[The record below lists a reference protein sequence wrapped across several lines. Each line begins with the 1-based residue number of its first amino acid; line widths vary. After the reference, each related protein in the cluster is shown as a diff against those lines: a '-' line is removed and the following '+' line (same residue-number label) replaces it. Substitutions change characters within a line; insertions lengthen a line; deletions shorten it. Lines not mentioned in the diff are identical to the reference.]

1 MSWTQKLRNPFIQ
14 QYAIEIVFPLA
25 GYFFF
30 DWDILIIGV
39 YYLVDHLCSQILFF
53 RRAHWV
59 NIKGLKPVGIHL
71 LLMTVFALLLFLF
84 AEVVGFNYLIMETQ
98 EMTQKAVFE
107 GFYNF
112 TISELWILFPLVLFV
127 YHLKDQFTFY
137 ARRQY
142 LKLNFKR
149 YVLWEGV
156 NALIILF
163 LFALGGFIWTKYSI
177 PNAAIIF
184 IFIGLKIG
192 FDLTVKRF
200 SSKKA
205 LKGA

>member
-14 QYAIEIVFPLA
+14 QYAIEIVFPLL

-39 YYLVDHLCSQILFF
+39 YYLIDHLCSQILYF

-59 NIKGLKPVGIHL
+59 NIKGQQPVGIQFL
-71 LLMTVFALLLFLF
+71 LLSILAFIIFFL
-84 AEVVGFNYLIMETQ
+84 AELIGFNYLIIETQ
-98 EMTQKAVFE
+98 NMTQIEVLD
-107 GFYNF
+107 GFYDF
-112 TISELWILFPLVLFV
+112 AISELWILFPLVLFV

-142 LKLNFKR
+142 LKINYKSYMF
-149 YVLWEGV
+149 WEAISGV
-156 NALIILF
+156 IILL
-163 LFALGGFIWTKYSI
+163 LFILGGFLWLNFSM

-184 IFIGLKIG
+184 VFIGLKIG
-192 FDLTVKRF
+192 FDLTVKKF
-200 SSKKA
+200 IAKKST
-205 LKGA
+205 KS

>member
-39 YYLVDHLCSQILFF
+39 YYLIDHLCSQILFF
-53 RRAHWV
+53 RRAHWI
-59 NIKGLKPVGIHL
+59 NIKGPKPIGIHFL
-71 LLMTVFALLLFLF
+71 LLAFFAFFIFLF
-84 AEVVGFNYLIMETQ
+84 AEIIGFNFLVMETQ
-98 EMTQKAVFE
+98 GMTQKAVFE
-107 GFYNF
+107 GFYSF
-112 TISELWILFPLVLFV
+112 AISELWILFPLVLFV

-142 LKLNFKR
+142 LKLNYKR
-149 YVLWEGV
+149 YVLWEGI
-156 NALIILF
+156 NSLLILL
-163 LFALGGFIWTKYSI
+163 LFAIGGLFWIKFSI
-177 PNAAIIF
+177 HNAAIIF

-192 FDLTVKRF
+192 FDLTVKRIN
-200 SSKKA
+200 SKKTFIA
-205 LKGA
+205 

>member
-39 YYLVDHLCSQILFF
+39 YYLIDHLCSQILFF

-59 NIKGLKPVGIHL
+59 NVKGPKPLKNRFL
-71 LLMTVFALLLFLF
+71 LSAIFAFLTFLL
-84 AEVVGFNYLIMETQ
+84 AEIIAFNYLVMETQ
-98 EMTQKAVFE
+98 EMTQKAVLE
-107 GFYNF
+107 GFYDF

-142 LKLNFKR
+142 LKLNYKR

-156 NALIILF
+156 NSLIILILIAIVGLLWMKF
-163 LFALGGFIWTKYSI
+163 SI
-177 PNAAIIF
+177 HNAAIIF

-200 SSKKA
+200 NSKQS
-205 LKGA
+205 LID